1 MKKRN
6 FLLGMLLVMLPAAIW
21 LSCKKSSYSNN
32 NNNNPNTI
40 YMHGMVFSN
49 TNLQIKSGTT
59 VVWMNDDNTT
69 HTVTADD
76 GSFDS
81 GNIAAGGSFS
91 HAFAATGTFA
101 YHCKIHSNM
110 TGVIVVVTP

>member
-1 MKKRN
+1 MKRKS
-6 FLLGMLLVMLPAAIW
+6 LLFVMMLMA
-21 LSCKKSSYSNN
+21 LSVTLMVACSKSKYDSG

-40 YMHGMVFSN
+40 YMKGMVFSN
-49 TNLQIKSGTT
+49 TSLSIKTGTT
-59 VVWMNDDNTT
+59 VTWMNDDNTT

-81 GNIAAGGSFS
+81 GNLAAGSSFTHTFTS
-91 HAFAATGTFA
+91 TGTFA

-110 TGVIVVVTP
+110 TGVIVVTAP